1 MCRTKNKKDK
11 YFGEIYLEGYQY
23 QEKKAKQKK
32 RQIEGKIVIP
42 EIDKSDESD
51 DKSIELVSIISSCY

>member
-1 MCRTKNKKDK
+1 MCRTKNKEDK
-11 YFGEIYLEGYQY
+11 YFPQIYLEECQY

-42 EIDKSDESD
+42 ESDKTDESD
-51 DKSIELVSIISSCY
+51 DKSTEVVSIISSNY

>member
-1 MCRTKNKKDK
+1 MCRAKNKENK
-11 YFGEIYLEGYQY
+11 YFPQIFLEECQY

-42 EIDKSDESD
+42 ESDKTDESD
-51 DKSIELVSIISSCY
+51 DKSIEVVSIISSNY